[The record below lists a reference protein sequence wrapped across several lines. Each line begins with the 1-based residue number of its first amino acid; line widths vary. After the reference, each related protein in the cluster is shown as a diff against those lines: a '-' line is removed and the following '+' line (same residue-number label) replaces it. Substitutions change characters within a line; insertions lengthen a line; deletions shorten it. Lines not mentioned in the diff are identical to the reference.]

1 MRLSYDELTA
11 FRSLVANV
19 ICLFVRVNLC
29 LNIFL
34 NYGGKSFHIIW
45 EITYAAFLNDI
56 QMNLGNI
63 ENLFG
68 I

>member
-29 LNIFL
+29 LGIFL
-34 NYGGKSFHIIW
+34 NYGGKSFHII
-45 EITYAAFLNDI
+45 
-56 QMNLGNI
+56 
-63 ENLFG
+63 
-68 I
+68 